1 MALFREASVI
11 FARLPARFTRVTNS
25 STVSLTFWS
34 CFQTC
39 DSSSQM
45 SSGEGQNAPLNAFT
59 RLSKSADSS
68 AERVSNHS
76 AAESRWS
83 RQKVFCLSSSE
94 AFLKSQYLKK
104 YAIHATAG
112 RP

>member
-11 FARLPARFTRVTNS
+11 FARHPARLTRVTNS
-25 STVSLTFWS
+25 STVSVTFRS

-39 DSSSQM
+39 DSSSHM
-45 SSGEGQNAPLNAFT
+45 SSGDGQKAPLNAFT

-83 RQKVFCLSSSE
+83 KQKVCCRSASE

-104 YAIHATAG
+104 
-112 RP
+112 